1 MMTREFPK
9 SIDSLEAIFEFL
21 TQFASS
27 NGVSDDVL
35 RDLQFGVEEIFTNL
49 VKYNNESH
57 NDVTIELGI
66 HQNEVALSLL
76 DQDVHTYDLT
86 KTPPVDVTQPL
97 HERTPG
103 GLGIHL
109 IKQMMDDVR
118 YEYHDRTAKIT
129 LIKRLE
135 K

>member
-9 SIDSLEAIFEFL
+9 RIDSLEAIFEFL
-21 TQFASS
+21 AQFANS

-49 VKYNNESH
+49 VKYNSESH
-57 NDVTIELGI
+57 NDVTIELDI
-66 HQNEVALSLL
+66 QQNQVALSLL

-86 KTPPVDVTQPL
+86 RTPPVDVTKPL

>member
-1 MMTREFPK
+1 MTREFPK
-9 SIDSLEAIFEFL
+9 RIDSLESIFEFL
-21 TQFASS
+21 AKFTAS

-49 VKYNNESH
+49 VKYNSESA
-57 NDVTIELGI
+57 NDVTVELALTDKRVI
-66 HQNEVALSLL
+66 LSLL
-76 DQDVHTYDLT
+76 DQDVHSYDLT
-86 KTPPVDVTQPL
+86 KTPPVDITTPL

-109 IKQMMDDVR
+109 VKQMMDDVL
-118 YEYHDRTAKIT
+118 YEYDDRTAKIT
-129 LIKRLE
+129 LIKHLE